1 MTGIRQDA
9 YANYARLPVEQ
20 DKPASAQGTYLSPQA
35 YGQPLNMGE
44 MFTSSMSS
52 NSTSVHNRSLAPNST
67 FTMSLRRRTEMTKRT
82 SWIILGVIAL
92 LMVGVALVSAAPLAG
107 YAIDWWTVDGG
118 GGSSSSG
125 AYSLSGTIGQPD
137 TGQLSGG
144 GYSLSGG
151 FWEGSVASF

>member
-1 MTGIRQDA
+1 
-9 YANYARLPVEQ
+9 
-20 DKPASAQGTYLSPQA
+20 
-35 YGQPLNMGE
+35 
-44 MFTSSMSS
+44 
-52 NSTSVHNRSLAPNST
+52 
-67 FTMSLRRRTEMTKRT
+67 MSLRRRTEMTKRT

-151 FWEGSVASF
+151 FWGGSVASFKIFLPNVNR